1 MRMILSLISGIA
13 ALTAYIPY
21 IISIVRGQTRPERM
35 SWFIWTVLG
44 IIAFV
49 SQLAEGARSSLW
61 LVGVLTL
68 GGLTIFLLSIRYGM
82 GGILRRDLIALIFTI
97 AGLGVWYLFGNPIIG
112 LATVIAVGSA
122 SAFLTGLKAYQH
134 PGTEAKI
141 TWLLASTAALLTIIS
156 LDYFTLSIVVY
167 PTYIFLTNFGIL
179 LAAVLGQRKAAIR
192 TA

>member
-167 PTYIFLTNFGIL
+167 PTYIFLTNFVIL